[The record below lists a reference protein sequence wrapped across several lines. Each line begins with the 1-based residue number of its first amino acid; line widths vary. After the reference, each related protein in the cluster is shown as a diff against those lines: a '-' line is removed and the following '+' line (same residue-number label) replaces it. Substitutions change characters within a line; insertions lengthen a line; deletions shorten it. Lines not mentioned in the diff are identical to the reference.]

1 MKLPRDLSG
10 EEVAAKLCRRWD
22 YAKVSQ
28 AGSHI
33 LLETQTPSH
42 QRVVIPAHKA
52 VKVGTLGNIIRS
64 VAAHKGVSKETV
76 LHSLK

>member
-33 LLETQTPSH
+33 LLETETPSH

-52 VKVGTLGNIIRS
+52 VKVGTLGNIFGQLPRTRAS
-64 VAAHKGVSKETV
+64 RRKRYSTA
-76 LHSLK
+76 